1 MKVLKLREQFDDCL
15 FEIYDTKTGI
25 KHFRENPTLDD
36 WIVPHNTYANY
47 KIDICSAY
55 VDDETQETIIA
66 VYAFLE
72 DEED

>member
-1 MKVLKLREQFDDCL
+1 MKR
-15 FEIYDTKTGI
+15 
-25 KHFRENPTLDD
+25 
-36 WIVPHNTYANY
+36 NTYANY

-72 DEED
+72 ED